1 MQKVK
6 IFSNGSM
13 GYLEDAINKWLE
25 DGDFTVTCI
34 SYKPIPN
41 ESNYSAM
48 VLYEPSKAAKMKA
61 ALQEYHSE
69 GIRISNGRP

>member
-13 GYLEDAINKWLE
+13 SYLEDAINKWLE
-25 DGDFTVTCI
+25 AGDVTVTGI
-34 SYKPIPN
+34 SYTPIPREN
-41 ESNYSAM
+41 NYSAM
-48 VLYEPSKAAKMKA
+48 VLYESSKVAKMKA

-69 GIRISNGRP
+69 GVRVL